1 VSEPKLRRLAER
13 TSPFLND
20 ATLSSYREQLV
31 EYVFLADLLQ
41 DGWLRRGQ
49 RIDVL
54 RADVDGAG
62 YDLVAECQ
70 GVIRQI
76 QMKSTVAGGAARG
89 QKLHMDL
96 AQHRSGCVVWA
107 LLDELRGD
115 RLVMTFLVLGGPP
128 GDPMPPLD
136 GYRMARH
143 AKANAQGVKTFRRAT
158 REVPRSAFTPL
169 PDIASLS
176 DWLFGSPRGEAR

>member
-1 VSEPKLRRLAER
+1 MAEPKLER
-13 TSPFLND
+13 IVVRASAFLGD
-20 ATLSSYREQLV
+20 PTVSSYREQLV

-41 DGWLRRGQ
+41 DGWMRRGQ

-70 GVIRQI
+70 GIVRQI
-76 QMKSTVAGGAARG
+76 QLKSTVAGGAARG
-89 QKLHMDL
+89 QKIHTDL
-96 AQHRSGCVVWA
+96 ARHRSGCVVWM
-107 LLDELRGD
+107 LLEELPGH
-115 RLVMTFLVLGGPP
+115 RLGMSFLVLGGSP
-128 GDPMPPLD
+128 GKPMPPLD

-158 REVPRSAFTPL
+158 REIPRSAFTHR
-169 PDIASLS
+169 PDVASLS
-176 DWLFGSPRGEAR
+176 DWLFGPPLGATR